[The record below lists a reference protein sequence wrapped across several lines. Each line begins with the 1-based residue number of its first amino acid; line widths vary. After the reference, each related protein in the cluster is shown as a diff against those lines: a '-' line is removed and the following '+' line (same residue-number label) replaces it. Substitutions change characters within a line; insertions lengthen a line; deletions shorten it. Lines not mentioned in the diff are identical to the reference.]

1 MKTSRSRRVALGA
14 AVLAGGVAA
23 LALASPGPRQGP
35 ASAAAQPA
43 ARIPEDTPTIRAL
56 RSASLQTLTA
66 KLPAKER
73 AWAETL
79 RTSADSEKRAEAGNN
94 IVDRPE
100 ATDFVLALLVRE
112 KDPKVLRYTMMNI
125 YAIPHFRKEP
135 RIREV
140 LRYVVATSPEPAAVE
155 VALEQLRALSMHELR
170 AAVSDRIARERTAG
184 HDDLVAAL
192 APAEDRAINLDRG
205 LMLPTFL
212 RRSPPVFE
220 KKVRGVP
227 VRVLAFGD
235 YGTGS
240 DEQKATAAAMRRY
253 HASHPF
259 DFGLTLGDN
268 FYGEGLPSPDH
279 PRWKEQFEELYGPM
293 GIEIFACFGN
303 HDEYDPDS
311 PAAEILRS
319 SRSDS
324 WRMPAQFYTYTA
336 GPAQFFAIDCN
347 DMSEVQ
353 QQWLRDALDASRA
366 RWKIVYGHFPPYL
379 AADYE
384 NGEFKEFSNVIMPIL
399 KGRADAYFAGHHH
412 SLQHVRDADG
422 VHLFISGGGGAGTYE
437 VDEKSPRK
445 IFAKQE
451 NGFAVMEIAA
461 DSIEVRFI
469 DKDSHELYETT
480 ISKQG
485 NP

>member
-1 MKTSRSRRVALGA
+1 MRKN
-14 AVLAGGVAA
+14 VLALALLAAAA
-23 LALASPGPRQGP
+23 LAARAEGLQAAAAKPDV
-35 ASAAAQPA
+35 SAAPA
-43 ARIPEDTPTIRAL
+43 ESPTIRQL
-56 RSASLQTLTA
+56 RRASLEALAA

-79 RTSADSEKRAEAGNN
+79 RTSSDSEKRAEAGNEL
-94 IVDRPE
+94 VDRPD

-125 YAIPHFRKEP
+125 YAIPHFREEP

-140 LRYVVATSPEPAAVE
+140 LRYVVATSAEPAAVE
-155 VALEQLRALSMHELR
+155 VALEQLRALSMHALR
-170 AAVSDRIARERTAG
+170 TAMSDRIAREKTAG
-184 HDDLVAAL
+184 HDELAAAL

-220 KKVRGVP
+220 KKVHGVP

-235 YGTGS
+235 FGTGS

-293 GIEIFACFGN
+293 DIEIFACFGN

-353 QQWLRDALDASRA
+353 QRWLRDALDASRA
-366 RWKIVYGHFPPYL
+366 RWKIVYGHFPPFL

-384 NGEFKEFSNVIMPIL
+384 NGEFKEFSRVIMPIL
-399 KGRADAYFAGHHH
+399 RGRADVYFAGHHH
-412 SLQHVRDADG
+412 SLQHVRDVDG
-422 VHLFISGGGGAGTYE
+422 VHLFISAGGGAGLYD

-445 IFAKQE
+445 VFAKSE
-451 NGFAVMEIAA
+451 NGFAVMEIAEGSL
-461 DSIEVRFI
+461 DVRFV
-469 DKDSHELYETT
+469 DKDSRLLYETAF
-480 ISKQG
+480 SK
-485 NP
+485 